1 MELWTWR
8 NKWRLCA
15 SIFSINKLLGTK
27 SLPLKKCDLKWI
39 ELKSHNKK
47 RFWACRVLEVKF
59 WTMWRGAYPCTPH
72 FAKAEARACKV
83 RDLPNL
89 HIKTLAL

>member
-15 SIFSINKLLGTK
+15 SIFYINKLLGTN

-39 ELKSHNKK
+39 ELKRHNKK
-47 RFWACRVLEVKF
+47 RFWACGVLEVKF
-59 WTMWRGAYPCTPH
+59 WTMWRGAYSCTPH
-72 FAKAEARACKV
+72 STKA
-83 RDLPNL
+83 
-89 HIKTLAL
+89 